1 MNGHP
6 QARPPDAP
14 SARTAA
20 LLAAALLALVSCKPP
35 WPEWGALSIQIAESN
50 AKTIVP
56 GIDMTIAEYE
66 VSGRGPGGMHFS
78 RSTAAPTVTVMC
90 LAFGDW
96 TIAVDGKNAVGT
108 IIAHGEA
115 PVKVLTGATQPVSI
129 AVAPVWGPGALALT
143 VSWTAAAVSSP
154 SLQSQ
159 LIPSQGMP
167 TELAF
172 SISSPGKATS
182 ATSGIPSGYH
192 TLVVKLLDNGQLVM
206 GGVDVVR
213 IVKDQTTSGAFTF
226 TDINTGTGS
235 ISVSVTPRMDNP
247 ITVTMSGQK
256 AELGAGTPMTVTAS
270 APPDVGNVTFVWY
283 LNGQAKSTGPSF
295 TLNEAANPLAAGFY
309 RLDVTAFTAAGA
321 RGGSTACTFRV
332 SSVRQVTLEWDPN
345 TESNLAGYR
354 LYVGIASGV
363 YDRSIEAGLV
373 TTCTVPG
380 LLSGQTYYFA
390 ATTYN
395 TSGAESAK
403 SNEVMYTVP

>member
-14 SARTAA
+14 SARAAA
-20 LLAAALLALVSCKPP
+20 LLAAAFLALFSCKPP
-35 WPEWGALSIQIAESN
+35 WPEWGALSIQIAEPN

-66 VSGRGPGGMHFS
+66 VSGRGPGGMQFS
-78 RSTAAPTVTVMC
+78 RSTATPSVTVMG

-96 TIAVDGKNAVGT
+96 TIAVDGKNAGGIV
-108 IIAHGEA
+108 IAHGEA
-115 PVKVLTGATQPVSI
+115 PVKVLTGATQPVNI
-129 AVAPVWGPGALALT
+129 AVTPVSGPGALALA
-143 VSWTAAAVSSP
+143 VSWTAAAVSAP

-159 LIPSQGMP
+159 LIPCQGTP

-172 SISSPGKATS
+172 SISSAGKATS
-182 ATSGIPSGYH
+182 ATSGIPSGYY

-206 GGVDVVR
+206 GAVDVVR

-226 TDINTGTGS
+226 TDINMGTGS
-235 ISVSVTPRMDNP
+235 ISVSVTPRMENP
-247 ITVTMSGQK
+247 ISVTMSGQK
-256 AELGAGTPMTVTAS
+256 AELGTGTPMSVTAS
-270 APPDVGNVTFVWY
+270 APPDVGNVTFLWY
-283 LNGQAKSTGPSF
+283 LNGEAKSTGPSF
-295 TLNEAANPLAAGFY
+295 TLNEAASPLAAGFY
-309 RLDVTAFTAAGA
+309 RLDVTAFAAAGV
-321 RGGSTACTFRV
+321 RGGSTTCPFKILP
-332 SSVRQVTLEWDPN
+332 VRQVTLVWDPN

-354 LYVGIASGV
+354 LYVGTASGA
-363 YDRSIEAGLV
+363 YERWIDAGLT

-380 LLSGQTYYFA
+380 LLSGHAYYFA
-390 ATTYN
+390 ATAYN